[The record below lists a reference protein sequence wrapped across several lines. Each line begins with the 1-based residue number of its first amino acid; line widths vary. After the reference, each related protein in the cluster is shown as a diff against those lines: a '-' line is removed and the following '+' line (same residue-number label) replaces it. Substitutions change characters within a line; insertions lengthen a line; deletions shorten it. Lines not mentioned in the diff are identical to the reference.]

1 MPLNPVDAAMRP
13 GTALTSNKYYFKG
26 KRSRQNYFL
35 MLCFDLLI
43 LIWIATNLIALA
55 VIGVVELF
63 KRGLESIVRIQVC
76 HQRKRKQHAARR

>member
-1 MPLNPVDAAMRP
+1 L
-13 GTALTSNKYYFKG
+13 
-26 KRSRQNYFL
+26 QQ
-35 MLCFDLLI
+35 
-43 LIWIATNLIALA
+43 NLIALA